1 VELHYE
7 PFRYGGVKGEGK
19 GGGGTRFGREE
30 GGGQRG
36 AALNQLRLEEE
47 ESRVRPVR

>member
-1 VELHYE
+1 VELDYE

-19 GGGGTRFGREE
+19 GGGSTCFGREE

-36 AALNQLRLEEE
+36 AAQAT
-47 ESRVRPVR
+47 SGAQSTSS